1 MTDEFGFEVG
11 PSEVYEGHLDEMLD
25 RLELQESSA
34 FESSFSGEWES
45 PSAPRSSVRRPALA
59 DPALIAQAQK
69 HKNAYARLMRA
80 VEAMKKHVTVR
91 DGRLHFFMPV
101 RSAAEGAASLGIDH
115 RLFNH
120 LYNSLKIRSRHY
132 HRLHPRPPMGAGA
145 TVSREVQ
152 MESDS
157 SCAGVTKVETVWWG
171 VRLWLDECKTQQLIT
186 ALPIGS
192 TALTPICSAL
202 GGAELAPI
210 CAVFGGLAAAEGP
223 LIKWTDQ
230 SGGSQGVVLSWTW
243 AQIMPGTG
251 VVPIIVSQSNA

>member
-11 PSEVYEGHLDEMLD
+11 PSSEVYEGHLDEMLD

-34 FESSFSGEWES
+34 FESPFSGEWES
-45 PSAPRSSVRRPALA
+45 PSTLRPAVRRPASA
-59 DPALIAQAQK
+59 DPALIARAQK
-69 HKNAYARLMRA
+69 HKDAYARLMRA

-91 DGRLHFFMPV
+91 DGRLHFFLPV

-120 LYNSLKIRSRHY
+120 LYNSLKLRSMHH
-132 HRLHPRPPMGAGA
+132 HRLQPRPAMGGGA

-171 VRLWLDECKTQQLIT
+171 VRLWLDECNTQKLLAAIPKG
-186 ALPIGS
+186 A
-192 TALTPICSAL
+192 AAVSAL
-202 GGAELAPI
+202 CAAVGGEAKIVCPVFSLIA
-210 CAVFGGLAAAEGP
+210 AVEAP
-223 LIKWTDQ
+223 LIDWTDT
-230 SGGSQGVVLSWTW
+230 SGGKQGVVLSWTW

-251 VVPIIVSQSNA
+251 VTPIVVSQSNA